1 MLGKRL
7 LAGKIVLKH
16 RKNKGSFVLAVAAVA
31 CTLALPV
38 TSASAANIFEMLFGG
53 IRRPAPPAPPPAPLP
68 SVRPYA
74 DPSRS
79 IEGYRSESGP
89 STAYCVRL
97 CDGHPF
103 PVQSVDGSAAQ
114 ACASMCPASQ
124 TKLFTG
130 GSIDHAVS
138 SDGKRYAALPAAFVY
153 RKQLVSGCT
162 CNGKSAGGLVH
173 VDAQSDPTLRPGDIV
188 VTNEGLVS
196 YRGNNGRGSDFSRV
210 QDRKLA
216 NTPIRPRSVS
226 AAALA
231 ANASADEP
239 RPRNVEERPS
249 GSDSPRRIQV
259 R

>member
-1 MLGKRL
+1 MSKQGKNVGAFGFAL
-7 LAGKIVLKH
+7 
-16 RKNKGSFVLAVAAVA
+16 AAVA
-31 CTLALPV
+31 CTLALPM

-53 IRRPAPPAPPPAPLP
+53 ITRSAAPPPAPLP
-68 SVRPYA
+68 TVRPYA

-79 IEGYRSESGP
+79 IEGYRGESGGS

-103 PVQSVDGSAAQ
+103 PVQSVGGSAAQ
-114 ACASMCPASQ
+114 ACASMCPAAQ
-124 TKLFTG
+124 TKLFNG

-162 CNGKSAGGLVH
+162 CNGKSPGGLVH
-173 VDAQSDPTLRPGDIV
+173 GDAQSDPTLRPGDIV
-188 VTNEGLVS
+188 VTNKGLVN
-196 YRGNNGRGSDFSRV
+196 YRGSNGRGADFSPV

-216 NTPIRPRSVS
+216 NTPIRPSRVSVS
-226 AAALA
+226 ALA
-231 ANASADEP
+231 ANARAEAP
-239 RPRNVEERPS
+239 PPRNVEERAGNS
-249 GSDSPRRIQV
+249 LRRNQV